1 MKKSILI
8 ILFLLFHLEGISQTY
23 IKFNAATA
31 LLGIPGI
38 AVEVPISKKFTFQLE
53 STMSFWNS
61 ITTNKYNKRPYVFNQ
76 IFPEVRYFVK
86 ELNKGPYVGTHF
98 GYGMFKISKNSSYA
112 FANKYQYGYIFFAG
126 LTFGYKWKLKERW
139 MLDAYFGG
147 GYSKAT
153 YEGFEKY
160 SGIRYELENLIN
172 FSAQWIPYK
181 GGLMIGYR
189 F

>member
-1 MKKSILI
+1 MKKSIII

-86 ELNKGPYVGTHF
+86 ELNKGPYVCRHF
-98 GYGMFKISKNSSYA
+98 GYGMF
-112 FANKYQYGYIFFAG
+112 
-126 LTFGYKWKLKERW
+126 
-139 MLDAYFGG
+139 
-147 GYSKAT
+147 
-153 YEGFEKY
+153 
-160 SGIRYELENLIN
+160 
-172 FSAQWIPYK
+172 
-181 GGLMIGYR
+181 
-189 F
+189 